1 MKRNPRGSTSLR
13 ARAAAL
19 QGLETAEPE
28 VELEDGPEAPHKSVP
43 LAKPRFKERFVSMA
57 SRRVITKPEVMVA
70 LKPAEPEPTPPPP
83 PPRVE
88 PVAPVEVKVEA
99 DPIAAIEDRFNENLA
114 VSESDPRWPPPL
126 PGHAPTVMMVCTK
139 GGKVT
144 VYGEATGNPYFFAQG
159 RPVAVHPRDV
169 PGLKAKRRSA
179 YATSRGEGRFFIE
192 KE

>member
-1 MKRNPRGSTSLR
+1 MNSKQTSMKRNPRGSTSLR

-28 VELEDGPEAPHKSVP
+28 IEPEDRPEAPQESVP
-43 LAKPRFKERFVSMA
+43 PVKPRFKERFVSMA

-70 LKPAEPEPTPPPP
+70 LKPVEPEPTPPPL

-88 PVAPVEVKVEA
+88 LVPVESV
-99 DPIAAIEDRFNENLA
+99 AAIEDRFDEDLTP
-114 VSESDPRWPPPL
+114 SEADPHWPPPL
-126 PGHAPTVMMVCTK
+126 PGNDPVVMMVCTK

-144 VYGEATGNPYFFAQG
+144 VYGEATGNPYFFAKG
-159 RPVAVHPRDV
+159 RSVAVHPRDV